1 MEEAL
6 RVIETNK
13 SCTADEAFALQVRL
27 QLLKQRAADIREQ
40 NETATASV
48 TTSVPGL
55 IYLKALREQLHGLIA
70 SFPPDLLQRGELV
83 TLINTP
89 AD

>member
-13 SCTADEAFALQVRL
+13 SCLTDEAFAFQVRL
-27 QLLKQRAADIREQ
+27 QLLKQRAAHIREQ
-40 NETATASV
+40 NETAATASV

-55 IYLKALREQLHGLIA
+55 IYLKALRGELHGLIS
-70 SFPPDLLQRGELV
+70 SFPMDLLQRGMWL
-83 TLINTP
+83 LL
-89 AD
+89 